1 MTREAKKD
9 KRGREIINEDALLWY
24 NERHAKP
31 EREEFLRGL
40 DKKGDTEWESLLV
53 DPDREYMPDSD
64 LDAIR
69 AQSARNR
76 AFREEQIRRNR
87 AFEESPAGKREAAK
101 QGYQKSPSSVR
112 KPKTKRL
119 KKIKKYY
126 SGKPKG
132 YPRKPKGSLK

>member
-1 MTREAKKD
+1 MTREAKID
-9 KRGREIINEDALLWY
+9 KRGKEIINEDARWWY
-24 NERHAKP
+24 NERHVKP

-40 DKKGDTEWESLLV
+40 DKDPDTEWESLLV

-76 AFREEQIRRNR
+76 AFREEQIRKNR
-87 AFEESPAGKREAAK
+87 AFQRSPAGKREAAK
-101 QGYQKSPSSVR
+101 KGYQKSPSSVR

-126 SGKPKG
+126 SGKPAG
-132 YPRKPKGSLK
+132 YPRKPKGSVK